1 MMTMQLVLMIASSIL
16 YLLLILTV
24 VTVLFI
30 VINGVDSKFLN
41 ILVNVILEVITPA
54 MLSLSLL
61 MLLLVWTCTL
71 VVVKLV

>member
-16 YLLLILTV
+16 YLLLMLTV
-24 VTVLFI
+24 DIVLFI

-54 MLSLSLL
+54 LLSLSLL